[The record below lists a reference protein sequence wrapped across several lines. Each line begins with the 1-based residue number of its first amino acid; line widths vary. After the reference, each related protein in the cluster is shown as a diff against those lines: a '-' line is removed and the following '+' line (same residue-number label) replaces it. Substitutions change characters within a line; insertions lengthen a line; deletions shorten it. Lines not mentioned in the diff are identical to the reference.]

1 VEELEGSGVPE
12 TRLALVRPAFICYLL
27 FAISSTRSAMN
38 QPPIERKELLKAV
51 FKNGVFTSA
60 DVREITLQ
68 PGQRAG
74 RHLHPCAVLG
84 YIAAGTAI
92 YQIEGE
98 PEQILP
104 AGSAF
109 HEPAGA
115 IIAEFGNVSDSE
127 PMTFV
132 AFYLL
137 NGDQALIEML
147 GPK

>member
-1 VEELEGSGVPE
+1 LNFFDSWNFFSPM
-12 TRLALVRPAFICYLL
+12 
-27 FAISSTRSAMN
+27 S
-38 QPPIERKELLKAV
+38 QQPIERKELLKTV
-51 FKNGVFTSA
+51 LKNGVFTSA
-60 DVREITLQ
+60 DVREIRLQ
-68 PGQRAG
+68 PGQQSG

-84 YIAAGTAI
+84 YIVEGTAT

-98 PEQILP
+98 AEQILP

-115 IIAEFGNVSDSE
+115 IIANFGNASESE

-137 NGDQALIEML
+137 NGDQELIQML
-147 GPK
+147 EAV